1 MEKILKFK
9 NLDVHYKYFHG
20 SKNLWNVLILHGR
33 GGSSDSR
40 VKVAEK
46 LAEQGYDIYIPD
58 LPGFGKTVMDKVY
71 TVDEYSKLVENFVA
85 KLNIWPVILIGHS
98 NGGRISI
105 RMTKNKI
112 IQTKKLFLIASA
124 GIKPKK
130 TLKKIF
136 FEKIAKIFKIFQ
148 KFPWYS
154 FFRKIIYKLIWGHDY
169 LGVKDDFTKQT
180 FLNMIDSDQ
189 KDEISQIDLPT
200 TLIWWDKDTY
210 TPLQDWKL
218 MHSLIKNSSLIV
230 LKDYKHGIHLQN
242 PSLLFEKITQNL

>member
-9 NLDVHYKYFHG
+9 NLEVYYKYFQG
-20 SKNLWNVLILHGR
+20 SKNLWNFLILHGW

-40 VKVAEK
+40 MKVAEK
-46 LAEQGYDIYIPD
+46 LADFGYNVYVPD
-58 LPGFGKTVMDKVY
+58 LPGFGKTKMDKIY
-71 TVDEYSKLVENFVA
+71 TVDEYAKLVENFVI
-85 KLNIWPVILIGHS
+85 KLNIWPIFLLWHS

-105 RMTKNKI
+105 RITKGKMVQI
-112 IQTKKLFLIASA
+112 KKLFLVWSA
-124 GIKPKK
+124 GIKHKK
-130 TLKKIF
+130 TIKQRI

-148 KFPWYS
+148 KFPWYN

-169 LGVKDDFTKQT
+169 LSVKDDFTKQT